1 MKSITFHFG
10 TLMVLLFASTM
21 VAMAASSKPAVDV
34 KGTWSGTFLSR
45 HSDVSPFVI
54 TVVISPDSRG
64 HLLGDSTL
72 NSDCVKNL
80 RLYVT
85 VKGSQISLA
94 GSDEDGAN
102 LTFAGSIDA
111 TGTLLNLSYLINGSA
126 SGRCESDDGTGSLG
140 KR

>member
-1 MKSITFHFG
+1 MKATRLRFH
-10 TLMVLLFASTM
+10 VLVGLLLAYSLQ
-21 VAMAASSKPAVDV
+21 VAAASKPAADV

-45 HSDVSPFVI
+45 HPDVAPFTI
-54 TVVISPDSRG
+54 TVVINSDGRG

-80 RLYVT
+80 RLHVT
-85 VKGSQISLA
+85 VNGSSVSLA

-102 LTFAGSIDA
+102 LTFIGSIDSTA
-111 TGTLLNLSYLINGSA
+111 TLLNLSYIINGSA
-126 SGRCESDDGTGSLG
+126 SGRCESDDGTGNLG